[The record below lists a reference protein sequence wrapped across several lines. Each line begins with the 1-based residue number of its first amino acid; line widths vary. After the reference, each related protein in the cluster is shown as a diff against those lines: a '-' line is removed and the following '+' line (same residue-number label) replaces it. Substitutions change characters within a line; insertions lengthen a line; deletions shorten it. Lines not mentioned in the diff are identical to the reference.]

1 MASHFGMSVGAQSAD
16 PRPVASSRG
25 RIGLLTSISYR
36 VSPSIGLAVCYVLL
50 YLGLDRIS
58 FIETLHGLDIT
69 PWNPPAGVTLALLI
83 AKGPRFVPAVFVA
96 VLLSNEILSLVDLP
110 LVTALT
116 GAAVVAAGYG
126 AAAQVLR
133 HFLLGK
139 PCLQDVRG
147 TVLFFF
153 VAVVASGIVS
163 GGFIATYAVT
173 GVVPWHEFR
182 NAAFRFW
189 IGDAVGIVAM
199 TPLLLALADG
209 ITRFRV
215 PTWNWQR
222 VLEIAAQ
229 WLTIGASMALVFGFN
244 HHRTFELFYLLFMPL
259 VWIAARYGLP
269 GASAA
274 VFTIQTG
281 LIAALEFQDRS
292 TASVLA
298 FQLVMFAVATTG
310 LLLGAS
316 VTERHRIGRALA
328 ESRKRLANIINTARD
343 GMLTLDAQGVIRSA
357 NPEIDRMFKYP
368 HGALIGRDISELLPA
383 PGLLGRLTEI
393 TSHLDRHSPPW
404 ELDALR
410 PDGTACPV
418 EVTIGRFGSVDDGR
432 YTLVV
437 RDITLRRQAEARAA
451 AHQSELAHVSRVSL
465 AGEMASSLAHE
476 LNQPL
481 TSITSFGR
489 GCLRLL
495 RQCQPEANLLREG
508 VAEIVAQAERAS
520 DIISGLREFLRTGS
534 YETAVIQ
541 IETIINSAIA
551 LARIDAAQNQIE
563 LAVDIEPN
571 LPSIKADRI
580 QIEQVVLNLL
590 RNAMDAIGDRDRRI
604 VRIEAGRTPGSTVR
618 VTVSDSG
625 LGLAEDVVGRI
636 FEPFVTTKSS
646 GMGLGLSISRSIAE
660 AQGGRLWLVRSSG
673 AGAVFAFELPAHQAA
688 GR

>member
-1 MASHFGMSVGAQSAD
+1 
-16 PRPVASSRG
+16 
-25 RIGLLTSISYR
+25 
-36 VSPSIGLAVCYVLL
+36 
-50 YLGLDRIS
+50 
-58 FIETLHGLDIT
+58 
-69 PWNPPAGVTLALLI
+69 
-83 AKGPRFVPAVFVA
+83 
-96 VLLSNEILSLVDLP
+96 
-110 LVTALT
+110 
-116 GAAVVAAGYG
+116 
-126 AAAQVLR
+126 
-133 HFLLGK
+133 
-139 PCLQDVRG
+139 
-147 TVLFFF
+147 
-153 VAVVASGIVS
+153 
-163 GGFIATYAVT
+163 
-173 GVVPWHEFR
+173 
-182 NAAFRFW
+182 
-189 IGDAVGIVAM
+189 
-199 TPLLLALADG
+199 
-209 ITRFRV
+209 
-215 PTWNWQR
+215 
-222 VLEIAAQ
+222 
-229 WLTIGASMALVFGFN
+229 
-244 HHRTFELFYLLFMPL
+244 
-259 VWIAARYGLP
+259 
-269 GASAA
+269 
-274 VFTIQTG
+274 
-281 LIAALEFQDRS
+281 
-292 TASVLA
+292 
-298 FQLVMFAVATTG
+298 
-310 LLLGAS
+310 
-316 VTERHRIGRALA
+316 
-328 ESRKRLANIINTARD
+328 
-343 GMLTLDAQGVIRSA
+343 
-357 NPEIDRMFKYP
+357 
-368 HGALIGRDISELLPA
+368 
-383 PGLLGRLTEI
+383 
-393 TSHLDRHSPPW
+393 LDRHSPPW

-571 LPSIKADRI
+571 LPPIKADRI